1 MLFLAASFLMGVS
14 SPFYSG
20 PQTALMQEKVPPEYL
35 GRVFG
40 LYGAIMSWAMPLGLV
55 ASSLLAQAWQC
66 SCLPWLRGRYPAF
79 GASRRRG
86 SAAQAK
92 MLQRFTLRRC

>member
-1 MLFLAASFLMGVS
+1 MLFLVASFLMGVS

-55 ASSLLAQAWQC
+55 ASSLFADAVGAPAWFVGAGAAMLVLALATWTIP
-66 SCLPWLRGRYPAF
+66 SIRSIEETG
-79 GASRRRG
+79 
-86 SAAQAK
+86 
-92 MLQRFTLRRC
+92 